1 MKSKKD
7 QAENP
12 FRAPLPEGSSV
23 YAKGLYDALPAFPIE
38 EGTIG
43 TGFNVLCDHILAAVP
58 GGLRVLAIDGY
69 PGVDWPAFADTL
81 RSQLENHAIEFEIVD
96 FATCR
101 CNPVSLGKALEP
113 FSGGGDRIF
122 GTHFPFGPEVFF
134 DAEKVA
140 RMRIDAAIHRSRQAG
155 KVTIIAGTGASL
167 IELWDELWYIDIPK
181 DVIQQRFRDG
191 RTQNIGHAAA
201 DFEEFYKR
209 CYFIEWPAFNR
220 LKRNVLPLIDLF
232 IDGQNT
238 IEPASMSGAAF
249 RQALQQLTRAPFRA
263 RPWFFPGPWGG
274 QYMKWHMDLEK
285 EQPNYAWSFELIVPE
300 NGIIFRS
307 GERFLECSF
316 DFAMFMDYTAILGEE
331 AGRQFKYEWPIRLDY
346 LDTIDGGNLSVQVHP
361 RPRYIKKEFGET
373 YTQDEC
379 YYIVNAKPESRV
391 FLGLHEDVNLDQFK
405 MELQK
410 SAGEEK
416 ALDVSRYIHSEP
428 AAPHD
433 LFCIPNGTVHC
444 SGQGNLVLEISATPY
459 IFTFKIYDYLR
470 RDLQGK
476 LRPINIERGFAN
488 IRPERKGS
496 WVRENL
502 IARPRLI
509 NSGRDWELYELY
521 NKPFTFYTIVR
532 LEFSSRYVLH
542 TGGRGYAANLV
553 RGEKID
559 VISAPDRRTRLA
571 YLESMV
577 IPAAAEKVTLVNQ
590 GEQKCKL
597 ILVYVKPGI
606 GVSMPVNNPN
616 D

>member
-1 MKSKKD
+1 MKSTKD

-12 FRAPLPEGSSV
+12 FLAPLPEGSTV
-23 YAKGLYDALPAFPIE
+23 YAKGLYDALPAFAIE
-38 EGTIG
+38 EGKIDQG
-43 TGFNVLCDHILAAVP
+43 YKRLCDHILAAVP
-58 GGLRVLAIDGY
+58 GGLRVLVIDGY
-69 PGVDWPAFADTL
+69 PGVDWPAFISAL
-81 RSQLENHAIEFEIVD
+81 RSQLQNYDIAFDILD

-101 CNPVSLGKALEP
+101 YHPVDLARVLEP
-113 FSGGGDRIF
+113 FSGGDDRIF
-122 GTHFPFGPEVFF
+122 GTHFPFGPEILF
-134 DAEKVA
+134 DPAKVA
-140 RMRIDAAIHRSRQAG
+140 SLRIESAVRRSSQAG
-155 KVTIIAGTGASL
+155 ELAIIAGTGASL

-191 RTQNIGHAAA
+191 KTQNIGHAAA

-220 LKRNVLPLIDLF
+220 LKRRILPHINLF
-232 IDGQNT
+232 IDGQNS
-238 IEPASMSGAAF
+238 IEPAYMSGAAF
-249 RQALQQLTRAPFRA
+249 RQALLQLTRAPFRV

-300 NGIIFRS
+300 NGILFRS
-307 GERFLECSF
+307 GHHFLECSF
-316 DFAMFMDYTAILGEE
+316 DFAMFTDHTAILGAE

-361 RPRYIKKEFGET
+361 RPDYIKREFGET

-391 FLGLHEDVNLDQFK
+391 FLGLQEDVNLDQFK
-405 MELQK
+405 KELQK
-410 SAGEEK
+410 SAGEEQ
-416 ALDVSRYIHSEP
+416 ALDVGRYIHSEA

-470 RDLQGK
+470 RDLEGK

-488 IRPERKGS
+488 IRPERRGS

-509 NSGRDWELYELY
+509 KSGEDWQLYELY
-521 NKPFTFYTIVR
+521 NKPFTFYTIIR

-542 TGGRGYAANLV
+542 TEGRGYAANLV
-553 RGEKID
+553 QGEQIE
-559 VISAPDRRTRLA
+559 VISAPDRRARLA

-590 GEQKCKL
+590 GGQTCKL

-606 GVSMPVNNPN
+606 GVSMPVNDPN